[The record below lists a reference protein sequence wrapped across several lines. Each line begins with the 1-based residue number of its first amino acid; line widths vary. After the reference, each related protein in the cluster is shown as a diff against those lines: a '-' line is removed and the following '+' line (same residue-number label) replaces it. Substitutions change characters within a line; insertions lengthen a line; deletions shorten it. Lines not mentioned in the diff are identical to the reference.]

1 MIVKKRLTVIQV
13 LLILIFVGCCG
24 YLGKYFYDSHKAE
37 SGFDELKKVVEKTER
52 ADATGGYI
60 DKRADNGM
68 LECYYSLYQQN
79 NDKIADILTRYADT
93 IRSEVLADDIRVGE
107 MGGYTKEWNINGETG
122 ILGVEKIAA
131 N

>member
-13 LLILIFVGCCG
+13 LLILIFVGCCV

-52 ADATGGYI
+52 ADATDGYI

-79 NDKIADILTRYADT
+79 NDMVGWIKIPDT
-93 IRSEVLADDIRVGE
+93 PVDYPVVKYSDNEFYLHKNLIR
-107 MGGYTKEWNINGETG
+107 NINSAVYLFSIISRMT
-122 ILGVEKIAA
+122 
-131 N
+131 NR

>member
-60 DKRADNGM
+60 DKRADNG
-68 LECYYSLYQQN
+68 LFLP
-79 NDKIADILTRYADT
+79 
-93 IRSEVLADDIRVGE
+93 
-107 MGGYTKEWNINGETG
+107 EW
-122 ILGVEKIAA
+122 LL
-131 N
+131 

>member
-1 MIVKKRLTVIQV
+1 MYDSEKTTYCHTGHLD
-13 LLILIFVGCCG
+13 LIFVGCCG

-52 ADATGGYI
+52 ADATDGYI

-79 NDKIADILTRYADT
+79 NDVVVDKNSRYT
-93 IRSEVLADDIRVGE
+93 CRLSCGKV
-107 MGGYTKEWNINGETG
+107 
-122 ILGVEKIAA
+122 
-131 N
+131 